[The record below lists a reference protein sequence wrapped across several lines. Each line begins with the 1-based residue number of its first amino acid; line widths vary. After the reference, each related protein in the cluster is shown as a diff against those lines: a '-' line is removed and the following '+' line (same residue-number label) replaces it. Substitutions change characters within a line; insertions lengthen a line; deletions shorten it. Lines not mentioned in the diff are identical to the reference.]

1 MLLVSIICIDIFTN
15 KHFACKEIYNV
26 AEYSVMTQTKGGEHG
41 SSGLRWKFKN
51 HLVTEN
57 PFAGC
62 KYLEN
67 TSNKIRASCIDV

>member
-1 MLLVSIICIDIFTN
+1 
-15 KHFACKEIYNV
+15 
-26 AEYSVMTQTKGGEHG
+26 MTQTKIGELG
-41 SSGLRWKFKN
+41 SSGLRWKVKN

-67 TSNKIRASCIDV
+67 ASNKL